1 MQEVQPKENPLGLK
15 VFINGIPDLKTI
27 PKEKA
32 ESIFAA
38 LELEVS
44 EYYGKISKQNIVSG
58 TNKIT

>member
-38 LELEVS
+38 LELEIS